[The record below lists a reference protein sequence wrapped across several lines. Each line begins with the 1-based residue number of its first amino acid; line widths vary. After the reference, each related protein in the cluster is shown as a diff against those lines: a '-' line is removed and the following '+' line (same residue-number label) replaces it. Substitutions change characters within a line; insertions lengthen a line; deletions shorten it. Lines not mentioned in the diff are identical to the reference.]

1 MSNPISVSS
10 LKKLILKSNDP
21 KAKIELLLR
30 TLPYTIEQ
38 EEKRPDNF
46 YSEKVIKG
54 LTEKLLMVRKLAR
67 QNNIPT
73 YGLIG

>member
-10 LKKLILKSNDP
+10 LKKLILKSNNP

-38 EEKRPDNF
+38 EEKREEVNMN
-46 YSEKVIKG
+46 VIKG
-54 LTEKLLMVRKLAR
+54 LTDKLLMVRKLAR

>member
-10 LKKLILKSNDP
+10 LKRNIKDNPESIKV
-21 KAKIELLLR
+21 LLR
-30 TLPYTIEQ
+30 TLPYIIEQ
-38 EEKRPDNF
+38 EEKRENVNMN
-46 YSEKVIKG
+46 VIKG
-54 LTEKLLMVRKLAR
+54 LTERLLMVRKLAR